1 MRIVVLGA
9 GESGAGAAVLAKV
22 KGFDTFVSDMSAI
35 KDKYK
40 ELLDK
45 YGIAWEEGHHT
56 EELILNADEV
66 VKSPGIPNDAPLII
80 KLKEKGTPIIS
91 EIEFAGRY
99 TDAKMVCITGSNGK
113 TTTTPELIETR
124 MGSGSY
130 VAFNGGDMSGPDGWT
145 SASLRSGAP
154 TTTELLSIALV
165 GRPLAL
171 EGESEC
177 ERFYEIARRRLF
189 RSTPVSYEVSYLPA
203 IPALREVIER
213 MEGLVDG
220 SISKTMKQAGLQAAS
235 GYMDVSADRLG
246 PIAQALEKTPETVF
260 LLSERHNFSDDGTL
274 VEYVRSFLDPSHFTL
289 HVTAGENGG
298 NHGDR

>member
-1 MRIVVLGA
+1 
-9 GESGAGAAVLAKV
+9 
-22 KGFDTFVSDMSAI
+22 
-35 KDKYK
+35 
-40 ELLDK
+40 
-45 YGIAWEEGHHT
+45 
-56 EELILNADEV
+56 
-66 VKSPGIPNDAPLII
+66 
-80 KLKEKGTPIIS
+80 
-91 EIEFAGRY
+91 
-99 TDAKMVCITGSNGK
+99 
-113 TTTTPELIETR
+113 

-203 IPALREVIER
+203 IPALREAIER

-246 PIAQALEKTPETVF
+246 PIAEALEKTPETVF

>member
-1 MRIVVLGA
+1 MTAYTRTEHLRHELAEQIRNGTLKPGERIMS
-9 GESGAGAAVLAKV
+9 ETRLAEEYQ
-22 KGFDTFVSDMSAI
+22 VSRGTVRRAL
-35 KDKYK
+35 
-40 ELLDK
+40 EQ
-45 YGIAWEEGHHT
+45 
-56 EELILNADEV
+56 
-66 VKSPGIPNDAPLII
+66 
-80 KLKEKGTPIIS
+80 LKK
-91 EIEFAGRY
+91 A
-99 TDAKMVCITGSNGK
+99 
-113 TTTTPELIETR
+113 ELIETR

-165 GRPLAL
+165 GRPLAF
-171 EGESEC
+171 EGE
-177 ERFYEIARRRLF
+177 RRVRTVL
-189 RSTPVSYEVSYLPA
+189 RNRAPQALPVDA
-203 IPALREVIER
+203 
-213 MEGLVDG
+213 GLVR
-220 SISKTMKQAGLQAAS
+220 GLVSARHPGAARGHRTNGRTRGRLHLENHETGRTQAAS

-289 HVTAGENGG
+289 HVAAGENGG

>member
-1 MRIVVLGA
+1 MSETR
-9 GESGAGAAVLAKV
+9 LAEEYQ
-22 KGFDTFVSDMSAI
+22 VSRGTVRRAL
-35 KDKYK
+35 
-40 ELLDK
+40 EQ
-45 YGIAWEEGHHT
+45 
-56 EELILNADEV
+56 
-66 VKSPGIPNDAPLII
+66 
-80 KLKEKGTPIIS
+80 LKK
-91 EIEFAGRY
+91 A
-99 TDAKMVCITGSNGK
+99 
-113 TTTTPELIETR
+113 ELIETR

-130 VAFNGGDMSGPDGWT
+130 VAFNGGDMSGPDGWA

-235 GYMDVSADRLG
+235 RIYGRIRRQARPDRPSVG
-246 PIAQALEKTPETVF
+246 EDPGDGVPAVRTAQF
-260 LLSERHNFSDDGTL
+260 QR
-274 VEYVRSFLDPSHFTL
+274 
-289 HVTAGENGG
+289 
-298 NHGDR
+298 

>member
-1 MRIVVLGA
+1 MTAYTRTEHLRHELAEQIRNGTLKPGERIMS
-9 GESGAGAAVLAKV
+9 ETRLAEEYQ
-22 KGFDTFVSDMSAI
+22 VSRGTVRRAL
-35 KDKYK
+35 
-40 ELLDK
+40 EQ
-45 YGIAWEEGHHT
+45 
-56 EELILNADEV
+56 
-66 VKSPGIPNDAPLII
+66 
-80 KLKEKGTPIIS
+80 LKK
-91 EIEFAGRY
+91 A
-99 TDAKMVCITGSNGK
+99 
-113 TTTTPELIETR
+113 ELIETR

-130 VAFNGGDMSGPDGWT
+130 VAFNGGDMSGPDGWA
-145 SASLRSGAP
+145 SASLRSGA
-154 TTTELLSIALV
+154 
-165 GRPLAL
+165 RPPRNCCPSHWSADLWRG
-171 EGESEC
+171 GESEC

-289 HVTAGENGG
+289 RVTAGENGG

>member
-1 MRIVVLGA
+1 MDLRLAAFRSADHHGTAVHRI
-9 GESGAGAAVLAKV
+9 
-22 KGFDTFVSDMSAI
+22 
-35 KDKYK
+35 
-40 ELLDK
+40 
-45 YGIAWEEGHHT
+45 
-56 EELILNADEV
+56 
-66 VKSPGIPNDAPLII
+66 
-80 KLKEKGTPIIS
+80 
-91 EIEFAGRY
+91 
-99 TDAKMVCITGSNGK
+99 
-113 TTTTPELIETR
+113 
-124 MGSGSY
+124 
-130 VAFNGGDMSGPDGWT
+130 
-145 SASLRSGAP
+145 
-154 TTTELLSIALV
+154 
-165 GRPLAL
+165 GRPTFGVG
-171 EGESEC
+171 GESEC

-213 MEGLVDG
+213 IEGLVDG

-246 PIAQALEKTPETVF
+246 PIAQALKKTPETVF

>member
-1 MRIVVLGA
+1 
-9 GESGAGAAVLAKV
+9 
-22 KGFDTFVSDMSAI
+22 
-35 KDKYK
+35 
-40 ELLDK
+40 
-45 YGIAWEEGHHT
+45 
-56 EELILNADEV
+56 
-66 VKSPGIPNDAPLII
+66 
-80 KLKEKGTPIIS
+80 
-91 EIEFAGRY
+91 
-99 TDAKMVCITGSNGK
+99 
-113 TTTTPELIETR
+113 
-124 MGSGSY
+124 
-130 VAFNGGDMSGPDGWT
+130 MSGPDGWA

-154 TTTELLSIALV
+154 PTTELLSIALV
-165 GRPLAL
+165 GRPMAL

-189 RSTPVSYEVSYLPA
+189 RSPPVSYEVSYLPA

-246 PIAQALEKTPETVF
+246 PIAQALEKTPETGV

-274 VEYVRSFLDPSHFTL
+274 VEYVRSVLDPSHFTSR
-289 HVTAGENGG
+289 VTAGENGG

>member
-1 MRIVVLGA
+1 MTAYTRTEHLRHELAEQIRNGTLKPGERIMS
-9 GESGAGAAVLAKV
+9 ETRLAEEYQ
-22 KGFDTFVSDMSAI
+22 VSRGTVRRAL
-35 KDKYK
+35 
-40 ELLDK
+40 EQ
-45 YGIAWEEGHHT
+45 
-56 EELILNADEV
+56 
-66 VKSPGIPNDAPLII
+66 
-80 KLKEKGTPIIS
+80 LKK
-91 EIEFAGRY
+91 A
-99 TDAKMVCITGSNGK
+99 
-113 TTTTPELIETR
+113 ELIETR

-213 MEGLVDG
+213 IEGLVDG

-246 PIAQALEKTPETVF
+246 PIAQALKKTPETVF